1 MFNACSATYPKNP
14 KTSLTFP
21 DPGLPGGV
29 GLVRG
34 YHLPGI
40 ITTGSIAFA
49 ALTLGQA
56 VP

>member
-1 MFNACSATYPKNP
+1 MAVLRETNGDRL
-14 KTSLTFP
+14 TSNST
-21 DPGLPGGV
+21 PGLPGGV

-40 ITTGSIAFA
+40 ITTGSIALA